1 MGKSDVLLV
10 FVFKFFTFIIV
21 FCSNNREVRRR
32 IQVKV
37 CMQTRVVVFLLVF
50 KVIFVLGSGER
61 ARYKRKYRSRSACNL
76 CLKGKPRNPNTWLCL
91 NSRKTKV

>member
-21 FCSNNREVRRR
+21 FCSNNREVRTR

-37 CMQTRVVVFLLVF
+37 CMQTRVIVFSLVF
-50 KVIFVLGSGER
+50 KDIFVLVFKDIFVLGSGE
-61 ARYKRKYRSRSACNL
+61 L
-76 CLKGKPRNPNTWLCL
+76 CTKENTGQGLL
-91 NSRKTKV
+91 AISV